1 MPEAIS
7 RQFAGFCSE
16 KGGNRASTSTIACLL
31 RSAEGEKRRGS
42 SIALRRERP
51 LLSHGHSSLTSGE
64 GDTAWLLL
72 CCCSLERAPRMVAHS
87 FLNRM
92 VAQNALARRRR
103 WRFDPCAPRAHE
115 CVEKKT
121 TGGAGTRK
129 VPVKRHRGE
138 PGHTRDT
145 RDTKVPV
152 KRGQVKSSQ
161 VNCLLRVR
169 ARAWGWLRVG
179 LDANFRRVKGIFPEI
194 ISSLELAYFPE
205 ISLEFPWKCIMRWRR
220 RRRQRRR
227 RRRRLANEALLFGN
241 SLPTHIIPS

>member
-1 MPEAIS
+1 MPDAIS

-51 LLSHGHSSLTSGE
+51 LLSHGHSSLASGE

-103 WRFDPCAPRAHE
+103 WRLARAPRT
-115 CVEKKT
+115 CVGLNRKT
-121 TGGAGTRK
+121 PGGAGTRK

-138 PGHTRDT
+138 RGHTRDT

-169 ARAWGWLRVG
+169 ALFLSRL
-179 LDANFRRVKGIFPEI
+179 L
-194 ISSLELAYFPE
+194 
-205 ISLEFPWKCIMRWRR
+205 
-220 RRRQRRR
+220 
-227 RRRRLANEALLFGN
+227 RRLSPPLLA
-241 SLPTHIIPS
+241 SRAPSIGFPNRLSVDYVVT

>member
-72 CCCSLERAPRMVAHS
+72 CCCSLERAPKMVAHS

-103 WRFDPCAPRAHE
+103 WRFDPRAPRGARP
-115 CVEKKT
+115 T
-121 TGGAGTRK
+121 SLGGG
-129 VPVKRHRGE
+129 
-138 PGHTRDT
+138 
-145 RDTKVPV
+145 
-152 KRGQVKSSQ
+152 
-161 VNCLLRVR
+161 R
-169 ARAWGWLRVG
+169 ARLSAVAGG
-179 LDANFRRVKGIFPEI
+179 LGGGVSPPDLPLSGGSGLGAD
-194 ISSLELAYFPE
+194 
-205 ISLEFPWKCIMRWRR
+205 
-220 RRRQRRR
+220 
-227 RRRRLANEALLFGN
+227 RRLGMHARFRPAR
-241 SLPTHIIPS
+241 PWRP

>member
-42 SIALRRERP
+42 SSALRRERP
-51 LLSHGHSSLTSGE
+51 LLSHGHSSLASGE

-103 WRFDPCAPRAHE
+103 WRFDPRAPRAHV
-115 CVEKKT
+115 CWVESTDTGGSRDTKGPGKKT
-121 TGGAGTRK
+121 PGGAGT
-129 VPVKRHRGE
+129 HT
-138 PGHTRDT
+138 GHTGHKGT
-145 RDTKVPV
+145 GK
-152 KRGQVKSSQ
+152 KRSSQVKSSQ
-161 VNCLLRVR
+161 LSPSCTCSVSV
-169 ARAWGWLRVG
+169 
-179 LDANFRRVKGIFPEI
+179 
-194 ISSLELAYFPE
+194 SSSPSTLTSTASFESTFD
-205 ISLEFPWKCIMRWRR
+205 
-220 RRRQRRR
+220 
-227 RRRRLANEALLFGN
+227 RL
-241 SLPTHIIPS
+241 P